1 MNQTW
6 ENGKKNPNFGPK
18 IFFMGFTSIRCYTL
32 LQAIII
38 CNFKEKYEV
47 GDDLDIWVLHVQI
60 A

>member
-1 MNQTW
+1 MA
-6 ENGKKNPNFGPK
+6 KKNPNFGPK
-18 IFFMGFTSIRCYTL
+18 TFFMGFTSIRCYTL

-47 GDDLDIWVLHVQI
+47 GDDLDIWVLNVQI